1 MGNFSKEPLDTLVNN
16 LNKGYVG
23 LHVEQGVPVLDR
35 DLNLLTDLI
44 SATVRAVISRYI
56 GNGIAAGSEGF
67 IISAVPADND
77 FRILAGP
84 AGPGACLVGGME
96 VTIEA
101 DLNYSDQAGLPGLTT
116 PDNTQPDP
124 RQDIVYL
131 DVWLAEVDGGADAD
145 LLNGDDVGVQTS
157 VRLRPEWQVRVA
169 EGVPV
174 PDPAPGH
181 THYPLAQLTRPRNE
195 AEVQA
200 GMITDL
206 RQTRLTLAEVE
217 RRLNFLEQTYL
228 VPSFAPSPGQFSP
241 KVGGAGQ
248 NVTLFGSNFNIGTP
262 QVMFNTVEAVI
273 VGTPTPSQIVTT
285 VPAGLAGPV
294 QITVITGG
302 GSVVSDDL
310 FTVLAAPPAGNPPEF
325 DPSPNQFSPKVGS
338 ANQAVTLSGS
348 NFDGPNLQVEFGG
361 FSATVDSVTATQIV
375 ARVPAG
381 PAGPVQITVTTDHG
395 SVTSDDN
402 FTVL

>member
-16 LNKGYVG
+16 LSKGYVG
-23 LHVEQGVPVLDR
+23 LHIEQGVPVLDR

-44 SATVRAVISRYI
+44 SATVRSVISRYI

-67 IISAVPADND
+67 NVAAIPADND
-77 FRILAGP
+77 LRILAGA
-84 AGPGACLVGGME
+84 AGPGACLVGG
-96 VTIEA
+96 IEITLET
-101 DLNYSDQAGLPGLTT
+101 DINYSDQAGLPGLTT
-116 PDNTQPDP
+116 PDATQPDP

-131 DVWLAEVDGGADAD
+131 DVWLAEVAGDDDAD

-157 VRLRPEWQVRVA
+157 VRLRPDWRVRVA

-174 PDPAPGH
+174 PEPEPGH
-181 THYPLAQLTRPRNE
+181 THYPLARLTRPRNE
-195 AEVQA
+195 AAIQA
-200 GMITDL
+200 GMISDL
-206 RQTRLTLAEVE
+206 RQTRLTLADVE

-248 NVTLFGSNFNIGTP
+248 NVTLFGSNFNIGAP
-262 QVMFNTVEAVI
+262 RVLFDTVEAAI
-273 VGTPTPSQIVTT
+273 VGTPTPNQIVIV

-310 FTVLAAPPAGNPPEF
+310 FTVLPAPPAGAPPEF
-325 DPSPNQFSPKVGS
+325 APSPNQFSPKVGGV
-338 ANQAVTLSGS
+338 NQAVTLSGN
-348 NFDGPNLQVEFGG
+348 NFDGPNLQVEFAG
-361 FSATVDSVTATQIV
+361 FNATVDSITATEIV
-375 ARVPAG
+375 VRVPAG
-381 PAGPVQITVTTDHG
+381 PVGPVKITVTTNHG
-395 SVTSDDN
+395 SATSDDN
-402 FTVL
+402 FIVL